1 MPGSRFGPEPEQAAC
16 QAAGIAVRQTDRV
29 DPLMLADRLPKLAV
43 RAQCAAIVA
52 GLRDR
57 RLGSPRGLCNRA
69 LLQFESAVARAAG
82 TGVRPALLFAERDR
96 IVVELRRFLASRLAS
111 RLRALAPAR
120 VRAAGRAAVPFDA
133 LVLDGDGALYAIVL
147 RRLPER
153 GRRLQALHAVR
164 TAAARWGGADL
175 AAVVV
180 YDFAGGRTYV
190 LRALATRRVRAA

>member
-1 MPGSRFGPEPEQAAC
+1 MPGSRSAPARKHAAC
-16 QAAGIAVRQTDRV
+16 QAAGIAVHQTDRV
-29 DPLMLADRLPKLAV
+29 DSLMLTERLPKRAV
-43 RAQCAAIVA
+43 RAQCDAVVA
-52 GLRDR
+52 SLCDR
-57 RLGSPRGLCNRA
+57 RWASPRALCNRA
-69 LLQFESAVARAAG
+69 LLQFEAAVARSAG
-82 TGVRPALLFAERDR
+82 AGVRPALLFAERDR

-120 VRAAGRAAVPFDA
+120 VRAGRAAAPFDA
-133 LVLDGDGALYAIVL
+133 LVLGGDGARYAIVL

-153 GRRLQALHAVR
+153 GRRLHALHAIR
-164 TAAARWGGADL
+164 TAAARSRDGDL